1 MPSYERANEDPS
13 LLGRIGG
20 FLARSWEN
28 FTNIMKEWLNTFLV
42 STLCCWAGYF
52 WILIFMSIAAQAGW
66 LIALEVTFLWVL
78 LNTLW
83 FFACGMAG
91 LFLYYG
97 IVAIVDW
104 ATQEK
109 EICTQPTIN

>member
-1 MPSYERANEDPS
+1 MTTR
-13 LLGRIGG
+13 RRFIQIG
-20 FLARSWEN
+20 S
-28 FTNIMKEWLNTFLV
+28 V
-42 STLCCWAGYF
+42 AG
-52 WILIFMSIAAQAGW
+52 
-66 LIALEVTFLWVL
+66 
-78 LNTLW
+78 
-83 FFACGMAG
+83 AG